1 MPMQLDPVVFGP
13 ALAGGVRCTACE
25 LPVTLYD
32 GTWLHVWPGDASH
45 EPRLP
50 RQKIR
55 TRYS

>member
-1 MPMQLDPVVFGP
+1 MQLDPVVFGP